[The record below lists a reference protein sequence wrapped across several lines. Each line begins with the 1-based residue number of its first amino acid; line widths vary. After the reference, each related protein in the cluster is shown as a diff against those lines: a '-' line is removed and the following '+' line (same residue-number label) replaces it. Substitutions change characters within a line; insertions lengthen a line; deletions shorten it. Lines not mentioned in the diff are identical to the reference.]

1 MMPHR
6 PQSGSHPK
14 EAVFSTFFGYPA
26 SKAAKEETANT
37 LDGFWPMEE
46 SMNRVLSR
54 NRDCDAPAVEKGQEM
69 AWITACQQG
78 DSVAFN
84 RLVLKW
90 EKPIYNLTLRM
101 LQDRDEAAEAAQ
113 EVFCS
118 AFKNIRRFRR
128 DAKFSTWLY
137 RIAVNQCI
145 TRLRKR
151 PPGVHLSLDDQ
162 GPDAPLKG
170 WTPTTDSHEEALML
184 LEQRRRVR
192 LALDNLP
199 EEQRAIVELKFYQD
213 LTFEEIADVVQVPL
227 STIKSRLYA
236 GLAVLK
242 SRLGDASQLA

>member
-1 MMPHR
+1 
-6 PQSGSHPK
+6 
-14 EAVFSTFFGYPA
+14 
-26 SKAAKEETANT
+26 
-37 LDGFWPMEE
+37 MED
-46 SMNRVLSR
+46 SLNRVLSR
-54 NRDCDAPAVEKGQEM
+54 DRDCDAETADRGQET
-69 AWITACQQG
+69 AWIGACQRG

-101 LQDRDEAAEAAQ
+101 LQDRDEAADATQ

-118 AFKNIRRFRR
+118 AFKNILRFRK

-151 PPGVHLSLDDQ
+151 PPGVHLSMDDQ

-170 WTPTTDSHEEALML
+170 WTPTAESHEDEVML
-184 LEQRRRVR
+184 KEQRKQVR
-192 LALDNLP
+192 LALDALP

-213 LTFEEIADVVQVPL
+213 LTFEEIAAVAEAPL
-227 STIKSRLYA
+227 STVKSRLYA
-236 GLAVLK
+236 GLALLK
-242 SRLGDASQLA
+242 SRLGETSQVA